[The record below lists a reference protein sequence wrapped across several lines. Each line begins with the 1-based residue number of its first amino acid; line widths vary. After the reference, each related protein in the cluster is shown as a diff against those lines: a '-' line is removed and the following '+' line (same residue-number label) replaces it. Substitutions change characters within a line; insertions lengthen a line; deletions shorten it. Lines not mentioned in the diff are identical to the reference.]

1 MKIWDLKSQD
11 PNSTYLVADQ
21 FTSKTVDSLIEYF
34 KENMPELYNQTDL
47 TVLRNAIIANIQN
60 LPYEE

>member
-11 PNSTYLVADQ
+11 PYSTYLVADQ